1 MYYFLNFKNLI
12 FLLNKSAHSPLLPY
26 EDEWLKNFQ
35 ITSDST
41 RVNLNIRNWILRK
54 LQTNNF
60 QSKMQ
65 ELKVYFSTTTTTPLL
80 YHKIIHQ
87 RVGQFL
93 VILWLYSDLYF
104 GMIIFTGILIETKHN
119 QHTPPHWFAA
129 LTFSGPDLMDWTS
142 TLKM

>member
-1 MYYFLNFKNLI
+1 
-12 FLLNKSAHSPLLPY
+12 
-26 EDEWLKNFQ
+26 
-35 ITSDST
+35 
-41 RVNLNIRNWILRK
+41 
-54 LQTNNF
+54 
-60 QSKMQ
+60 MQ

-80 YHKIIHQ
+80 YHKITLHQ

-129 LTFSGPDLMDWTS
+129 LTFSGPDLMD
-142 TLKM
+142 

>member
-1 MYYFLNFKNLI
+1 
-12 FLLNKSAHSPLLPY
+12 
-26 EDEWLKNFQ
+26 
-35 ITSDST
+35 
-41 RVNLNIRNWILRK
+41 
-54 LQTNNF
+54 
-60 QSKMQ
+60 MQ

-119 QHTPPHWFAA
+119 QHTHTPPHWFAA
-129 LTFSGPDLMDWTS
+129 LTFSGPDLMD
-142 TLKM
+142 